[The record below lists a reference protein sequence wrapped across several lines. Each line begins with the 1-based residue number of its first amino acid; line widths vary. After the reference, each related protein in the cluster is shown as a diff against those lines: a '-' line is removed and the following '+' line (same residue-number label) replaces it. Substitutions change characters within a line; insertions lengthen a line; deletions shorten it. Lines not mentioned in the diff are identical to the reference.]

1 MVFEGL
7 SEFAITLTWEG
18 DCLACVSLHASH
30 QCCRVYLVGNDEEA
44 ELLCTSR

>member
-18 DCLACVSLHASH
+18 DCLSCVSLLANH
-30 QCCRVYLVGNDEEA
+30 QRRRVYLVGNDEEA
-44 ELLCTSR
+44 GLLCTSR